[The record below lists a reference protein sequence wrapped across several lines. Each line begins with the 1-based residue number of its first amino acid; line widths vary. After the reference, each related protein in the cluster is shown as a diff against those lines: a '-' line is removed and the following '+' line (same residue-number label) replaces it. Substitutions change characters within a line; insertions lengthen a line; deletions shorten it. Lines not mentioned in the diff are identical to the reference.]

1 MKSEIDFA
9 VLWEMV
15 EKQFRGSLM
24 GIHGRGHWRQVER
37 NGVMLAEKN
46 GVTAEEIVVVR
57 LFAVMHDSQR
67 VNDSWDREHG
77 QRAAAYARSLQRVEF
92 ELPEGLLKKL
102 EKACERHAL
111 GETTEDVLIG
121 TCWDADRLD
130 LVRLGVVPREELMN
144 TVEGKCLARELQ
156 G

>member
-1 MKSEIDFA
+1 MKSEVDLT

-24 GIHGRGHWRQVER
+24 GIHGPAHWRQVEK
-37 NGVMLAEKN
+37 NAVMLAEKN
-46 GVTAEEIVVVR
+46 GLPAGESVVVR
-57 LFAVMHDSQR
+57 LFAVLHDSQR

-77 QRAAAYARSLQRVEF
+77 QRAAVYARSVQGVQF
-92 ELPEGLLKKL
+92 ELPERLLKKL

-144 TVEGKCLARELQ
+144 TVEGKRIAREM
-156 G
+156 GR